1 MDWHEMRWG
10 TRVSG
15 AAGVRA
21 FVAGAGVACAVC
33 SMLVLA
39 IAGPL
44 ASQENGPIGILRGDL
59 VAWSG
64 APRAGTLTFRNADN
78 RLVQCSFDD
87 KTWFERENEHIAVS
101 GIRAGDHLEIVADHK
116 PASAVCY
123 ARTVKILDM
132 LLARRTAAGKP
143 RLSSHNNATELLA
156 PRGDITFSGLVMSI
170 DGNWLMLRT
179 RDKGT
184 RQLLLRP
191 DTRFLGAGLAQER
204 SNLPIQTL
212 VFIRAGRNLDG
223 DVEAYTIV
231 WGDILQVRD

>member
-1 MDWHEMRWG
+1 MPDRRNHRPARSSMESMFCKRSLYQAPSSG
-10 TRVSG
+10 NIYTLDTAMNCHSINSRTTRRG
-15 AAGVRA
+15 ASWFPA
-21 FVAGAGVACAVC
+21 FMAEAAASCALC
-33 SMLVLA
+33 SILVLA

-78 RLVQCSFDD
+78 ALLQCSFDD
-87 KTWFERENEHIAVS
+87 KTWFGRENEHIAVS
-101 GIRAGDHLEIVADHK
+101 GVRAGDHLEIVADHK

-156 PRGDITFSGLVMSI
+156 PRGDMTFSGLVMSI

-191 DTRFLGAGLAQER
+191 DTRFLG
-204 SNLPIQTL
+204 
-212 VFIRAGRNLDG
+212 
-223 DVEAYTIV
+223 
-231 WGDILQVRD
+231 